1 MTQGKAIPTIPEGVL
16 SQDQIDKI
24 NGGLGTCSVEEITG
38 ILGNLQQNYD
48 QLVSFTSYVIETV
61 ATSVN
66 R

>member
-1 MTQGKAIPTIPEGVL
+1 MTQGKAAPAIPEGVL

-38 ILGNLQQNYD
+38 ILGSLQQNYD